1 MDMTKYYIHYN
12 IIWAVLSSFLYLFEK
27 GLDEKAEMRVQTW
40 ANLSARVA
48 NWLMDERESF
58 VGNNM
63 TLEQR
68 NRLDANLETA
78 GDNLIFRTYELIKG
92 AEDYPARTVLTKD
105 EIDLYHYMRWLIVV
119 IDELGQIKHGESDK
133 LETPSPLLQLRHF
146 VAIEIQEIER
156 LDLPDLLKSSGQIS
170 NTLMDYLKHQIAEL

>member
-78 GDNLIFRTYELIKG
+78 GG
-92 AEDYPARTVLTKD
+92 
-105 EIDLYHYMRWLIVV
+105 
-119 IDELGQIKHGESDK
+119 
-133 LETPSPLLQLRHF
+133 
-146 VAIEIQEIER
+146 
-156 LDLPDLLKSSGQIS
+156 LPPV
-170 NTLMDYLKHQIAEL
+170 